1 MKTKLLS
8 ILVPIADYALKLGIY
23 SKHDVIL
30 TEAIKTEQ
38 YYFKVLRNIT
48 RTFYDGFIDEFDFV
62 GIFADLI
69 SGQIRRAYI
78 EGLRLAGFDPDHMTG
93 AMYAEIDAIVQNEH
107 NFVLNYAADLVKAK
121 EDGAGWEQF
130 LPRINLWVNRYQDV
144 VNRGA
149 LAGALKTGKNMKWER
164 GATEVGCHSCV
175 SLDGIVATA
184 HQWDVSGYRPQQP
197 PNGQLDCSG
206 WGCDC
211 DLLPTDDEPTI
222 DGDDLIIAV

>member
-8 ILVPIADYALKLGIY
+8 ILVPIADYALKLGVY

-107 NFVLNYAADLVKAK
+107 NFVLNYAADLAKAK
-121 EDGAGWEQF
+121 EDGTGWEQF

-144 VNRGA
+144 VNRGT
-149 LAGALKTGKNMKWER
+149 LAGAKHTGDNLIWEI
-164 GATEVGCHSCV
+164 GASEHCATCLA
-175 SLDGIVATA
+175 LDGVVASA
-184 HQWDVSGYRPQQP
+184 YQWSLSGYKPQSP
-197 PNGQLDCSG
+197 PNSQLECGG
-206 WGCDC
+206 WNCQC
-211 DLLPTDDEPTI
+211 TLTITDREPTI
-222 DGDDLIIAV
+222 DDDDLIIAV